1 MLVQRKG
8 VLEFCF
14 TICATQAQLQAIQNN
29 TVPDGK
35 IGAQS
40 CQHFTGKGT
49 LYPSCMAVKSFQ
61 NQRKGGSA
69 FVFPFLEILIV
80 KFSPVFVAADAVKAI
95 KHSLERHIFTGWRA
109 SATGVFPGSCG
120 GDTGYRPIT
129 VMNAGKSWWQ
139 RKCPMSARNAD
150 VRI

>member
-1 MLVQRKG
+1 M
-8 VLEFCF
+8 EFRF

-40 CQHFTGKGT
+40 CQHFAGKGT
-49 LYPSCMAVKSFQ
+49 LYPSCMAVKCFQ

-95 KHSLERHIFTGWRA
+95 KHSLERHIFRQVYIFIGGHDFFVYNQSFFSFA
-109 SATGVFPGSCG
+109 QSCQSLL
-120 GDTGYRPIT
+120 YI
-129 VMNAGKSWWQ
+129 NFWFK
-139 RKCPMSARNAD
+139 
-150 VRI
+150 